1 MPSDCVAWGWDS
13 AELISKYL
21 SAAWCCPVFRSNK
34 IKPEHWIFRAEFSWI
49 SVHYFGFPFLSEQ
62 LVVVDLTV
70 FVFFVLF
77 FSWYLKVKTLKW
89 VARWQLTK
97 NQNSSCLS
105 WSSRQTN
112 SSWFK
117 RNKHWWTDGAHRWQM
132 KLQGWAVC
140 WKHLNLGY
148 FRSLVKTLPT
158 LFCDRLNVSCSAD
171 DSVDL
176 HVYINWL
183 RRWRPV
189 DESLQGRAGYIIY
202 IHTVCTQLSWKH

>member
-1 MPSDCVAWGWDS
+1 MQLGVA
-13 AELISKYL
+13 L
-21 SAAWCCPVFRSNK
+21 SFGAIKSNLN
-34 IKPEHWIFRAEFSWI
+34 IEFSEPSSAGSQFI
-49 SVHYFGFPFLSEQ
+49 ILVFLSSVNSWLWWTWQ
-62 LVVVDLTV
+62 C

>member
-1 MPSDCVAWGWDS
+1 MQLGVA
-13 AELISKYL
+13 L
-21 SAAWCCPVFRSNK
+21 SFGAIKSNLN
-34 IKPEHWIFRAEFSWI
+34 IEFSEPSSAGSQFI
-49 SVHYFGFPFLSEQ
+49 ILVFLSSVNSWLWWTWQ
-62 LVVVDLTV
+62 C
-70 FVFFVLF
+70 FFCFLF